1 VTGIVVFMAEIRTGR
16 ALASATLDLQAIGR
30 RLTAARE
37 ARKLSV
43 TEAAERAGLNHN
55 TLSQWETGARRPSLE
70 QLALMLPVLRVTLD
84 FVYLGDDRSLDWET
98 REAIAA
104 QLAALP
110 HDDSLGTR
118 RRRVRRA
125 PSVSS

>member
-1 VTGIVVFMAEIRTGR
+1 MTGILVFMAEIRTGR

-37 ARKLSV
+37 ARKLSL
-43 TEAAERAGLNHN
+43 TEAAARAGLNHN
-55 TLSQWETGARRPSLE
+55 TVSQWETGVRRPSLE

-84 FVYLGDDRSLDWET
+84 FVYLGDDRSLDWEA
-98 REAIAA
+98 REAIAT

-110 HDDSLGTR
+110 PDDSLGTR
-118 RRRVRRA
+118 RRRARPA